1 MLLHFS
7 DGCRGKGDEAERK
20 VGSAMRCGFA
30 RAAGA
35 GVRLTASSSAD
46 HFLSILQGYAL
57 VEYETEDEAKAAI
70 AGASGSQLLEQT
82 LTVDFAFLRP
92 PVG

>member
-1 MLLHFS
+1 MSHRREEQGSNRVSNTADLLS
-7 DGCRGKGDEAERK
+7 TLK
-20 VGSAMRCGFA
+20 
-30 RAAGA
+30 
-35 GVRLTASSSAD
+35 
-46 HFLSILQGYAL
+46 GYAL

-82 LTVDFAFLRP
+82 LTVDFAFVRP